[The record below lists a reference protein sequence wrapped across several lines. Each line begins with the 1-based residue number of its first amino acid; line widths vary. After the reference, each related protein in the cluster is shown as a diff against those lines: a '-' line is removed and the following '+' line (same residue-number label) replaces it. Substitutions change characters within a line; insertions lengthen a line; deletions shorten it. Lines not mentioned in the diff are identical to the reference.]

1 MRSGWTKLFPLYNG
15 QVPDIDL
22 YAGMLMERP
31 VKGAQFGPTI
41 LSANVEQV
49 WLLNPET
56 LKSHMSQMICVTKR
70 V

>member
-1 MRSGWTKLFPLYNG
+1 MRDGWTKLFPLYNG

-22 YAGMLMERP
+22 YAGMLMEKP

-49 WLLNPET
+49 W
-56 LKSHMSQMICVTKR
+56 
-70 V
+70 